1 MNLTNEELK
10 IALLSEI
17 ESCQNN
23 DLLLEALL
31 LLIGPP
37 PSQYDYTVVNEA
49 EADYKTGR
57 VSPVPQEHWDL
68 LKEQSE
74 KLAKGEI
81 SGIPWEQGKAELE
94 KKYDL

>member
-1 MNLTNEELK
+1 MTMTNEELK

-37 PSQYDYTVVNEA
+37 PSQYDYPVVYEA
-49 EADYKTGR
+49 ETDYKTGR
-57 VSPVPQEHWDL
+57 VSTVPKEHWDL
-68 LKEQSE
+68 LREQSE
-74 KLAKGEI
+74 RLAKGEI
-81 SGIPWEQGKAELE
+81 SGIPWEQVKAELE